1 MDKRS
6 KYSKIFYIFK
16 SRYAWGLMRGFFFH
30 YFWGLLILF
39 LIDIAQ
45 TEVPLVLGRTIDSI
59 ASHGFDLQV
68 INRQLKYL
76 AIIAVIVFF
85 GRIIWRYLIFG
96 ASRTI
101 ERNMRNDL
109 YRHLQTLSAGYF
121 QQHSAGEIMAYMTSD
136 IEAVRMV
143 FAVTIMMGLDSLT
156 VGGSTL
162 YKMVTQ
168 IDPLLTLAAFI
179 PTLLV
184 AFEMTVMGSRLH
196 RKFTARQ
203 EAFGELSDF
212 VQERLSGI
220 KVIKAF
226 VQEQAENARFDQVN
240 RKTRD
245 ANISEAKMQAFMS
258 PFMRMVTGLSM
269 SVALG
274 YGGYLAIIGRISP
287 GEFSSFLMLLN
298 MVVWPMASIGRI
310 LNLIT
315 RGSASLER
323 LENVLKETPEI
334 FDRPQVSHEEP
345 ADGSV
350 EAKNLT
356 FSYLDSSAPALENIS
371 FRLKEG
377 ETLGILGRTGAGKST
392 LINLL
397 MRIFESPDDMLYI
410 GGREI
415 HQIPLSKLRSMIG
428 CVPQESFLFSDT
440 ISANIAFGD
449 SRKSQQEI
457 EEAAK
462 IACVHDNI
470 KDFSKGYETLVGE
483 RGVSLS
489 GGQKQRIAIARAL
502 ILDPK
507 ILILDD
513 ALSAVDTDTE
523 ARILAH
529 LKEARQG
536 KTNIVIAHRISTLQ
550 SADHILVIDGGRI
563 AESGNHAELI
573 AQNGIYAK
581 TYRAQLLEKMK
592 QEEFAL

>member
-1 MDKRS
+1 MGKR
-6 KYSKIFYIFK
+6 SKIFYIFK
-16 SRYAWGLMRGFFFH
+16 SPYTWRLMHGFFFH
-30 YFWGLLILF
+30 YFWGLLVLF

-59 ASHGFDLQV
+59 ASDGFDLQV
-68 INRQLKYL
+68 ISRQLKYL

-85 GRIIWRYLIFG
+85 GRIIWKYLIFG

-109 YRHLQTLSAGYF
+109 YQHLQTLSAGYF
-121 QQHSAGEIMAYMTSD
+121 QEHNPGEVMAYMTSD

-168 IDPLLTLAAFI
+168 IDPMLTLAAAI
-179 PTLLV
+179 PTVLV

-196 RKFTARQ
+196 GKFTARQ
-203 EAFGELSDF
+203 EAFGQLSDF
-212 VQERLSGI
+212 VQERLSGM

-226 VQEQAENARFDQVN
+226 VQEQAENIRFDQVN

-269 SVALG
+269 SVAIG
-274 YGGYLAIIGRISP
+274 YGGYLAILGRISV

-310 LNLIT
+310 LNLMT

-323 LENVLKETPEI
+323 LENVLKQEPEI
-334 FDRPQVSHEEP
+334 CDRPGICEENP

-350 EAKNLT
+350 EARNLT
-356 FSYLDSSAPALENIS
+356 FRYPDAGSPALENIS
-371 FRLKEG
+371 FRLENG
-377 ETLGILGRTGAGKST
+377 QTLGILGRTGAGKST
-392 LINLL
+392 LIHLL
-397 MRIFESPDDMLYI
+397 MRIFESPDQMLYI

-415 HQIPLSKLRSMIG
+415 HQIPLARLRSMIG
-428 CVPQESFLFSDT
+428 CVPQDSFLFSDT

-449 SRKSQQEI
+449 SSKSQKEI
-457 EEAAK
+457 EQAAK
-462 IACVHDNI
+462 IACVHQNI
-470 KDFSKGYETLVGE
+470 QDFSKGYDTLVGE

-502 ILDPK
+502 ILDPE

-523 ARILAH
+523 EQILTH
-529 LKEARQG
+529 LKQTRQG

-550 SADHILVIDGGRI
+550 NADRILVIEEGRI
-563 AESGNHAELI
+563 AEAGNHSQLLEK
-573 AQNGIYAK
+573 NGIYAQM
-581 TYRAQLLEKMK
+581 YRAQLLEKMK